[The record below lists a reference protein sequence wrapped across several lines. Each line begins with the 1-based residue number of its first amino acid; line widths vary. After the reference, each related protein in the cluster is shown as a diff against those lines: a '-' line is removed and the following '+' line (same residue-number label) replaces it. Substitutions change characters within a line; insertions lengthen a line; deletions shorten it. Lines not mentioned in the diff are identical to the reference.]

1 MGKDDFWALAL
12 GFLGL
17 LVLSELAKPPCPC
30 CKRKI
35 TKGIQ
40 VCPHC
45 GSYLSWGD
53 NSGRI

>member
-1 MGKDDFWALAL
+1 MGKDDFWVLAL

-17 LVLSELAKPPCPC
+17 WALSELAKPQCPY

-35 TKGIQ
+35 TKGIE

-53 NSGRI
+53 KSGRI

>member
-17 LVLSELAKPPCPC
+17 LVLSELAKPPCPY

>member
-12 GFLGL
+12 GFIGL
-17 LVLSELAKPPCPC
+17 LALIELAKPQCPY